1 MGELKTRLAN
11 LTQFESER
19 LVMRHAVETDATD
32 MYELF
37 HDPEVTRWIHVPVP
51 ESVAE
56 TLEFSI
62 RRYHLADPLGK
73 YVLIEKASGKM
84 IGSID
89 IRLTEKNAS
98 AETGYALNH
107 DYWGSGY
114 MTEALKA
121 VIRVGFEQLG
131 LHRIDSYNAPD
142 NAASGRVMQRA
153 GMTYEGRL
161 RDYEK
166 LPNGT
171 FVDSNVYSILK
182 TDYDH

>member
-1 MGELKTRLAN
+1 
-11 LTQFESER
+11 
-19 LVMRHAVETDATD
+19 
-32 MYELF
+32 
-37 HDPEVTRWIHVPVP
+37 
-51 ESVAE
+51 
-56 TLEFSI
+56 
-62 RRYHLADPLGK
+62 
-73 YVLIEKASGKM
+73 
-84 IGSID
+84 
-89 IRLTEKNAS
+89 
-98 AETGYALNH
+98 
-107 DYWGSGY
+107 

-131 LHRIDSYNAPD
+131 LHRIDSYHAPD